1 MESLRKI
8 FGEHA
13 FEFQNA
19 KVSIIDLLIFILI
32 IIAGRLFFLFFQ
44 RIILRG
50 FFKRRDLD
58 VGRQYSLTYLIKYFY
73 YLLLV
78 ITAFQL
84 AGINLSVF
92 LAAGAALL
100 VGVGIGLQQMFSD
113 LISGII
119 LLFEGSI
126 EKDDWVEIGA
136 TEGIVRKI
144 GLRTSLIETRRG
156 VSIIVPNSK
165 LTADNVV
172 NLSHNNDF
180 IRYSIKVGTSY
191 DISAEKVHKVLHQVA
206 SDAPKVLHDPTPIVR
221 LTDFADS
228 AVMFELLFWS
238 KEYKNIED
246 VKSEIRFAICK
257 AFEKND
263 IIIPYPQR
271 DVHVKVEKENS
282 YRDLT
287 DSRKLFE

>member
-1 MESLRKI
+1 MESFNEL
-8 FGEHA
+8 FGENA
-13 FEFQNA
+13 FNF
-19 KVSIIDLLIFILI
+19 KGGSITIFDLVIFFTI
-32 IIAGRLFFLFFQ
+32 IILGRLFFIFFQ

-50 FFKRRDLD
+50 FFKRRNLD

-73 YLLLV
+73 YLLLA
-78 ITAFQL
+78 ITAFQI

-100 VGVGIGLQQMFSD
+100 VGVGIGLQQMFGD

-126 EKDDWVEIGA
+126 AKDDWVEIGS
-136 TEGIVRKI
+136 TQGIVRKI

-165 LTADNVV
+165 LTSDHVV
-172 NLSHNNDF
+172 NLSHNNDY

-191 DISAEKVHKVLHQVA
+191 KAKAEKVHQVLHKLA
-206 SDAPKVLHDPTPIVR
+206 SDAPKILHDPTPIVR
-221 LTDFADS
+221 LIDFADS
-228 AVMFELLFWS
+228 AIIFELLFWS
-238 KEYKNIED
+238 QEYRSIED

-257 AFEKND
+257 AFEENN
-263 IIIPYPQR
+263 IEIPFPQR
-271 DVHVKVEKENS
+271 DLHLKVEKEQS
-282 YRDLT
+282 LRDIT
-287 DSRKLFE
+287 DSRKLFR